1 MDMKKLL
8 SVLLVVVCLASCE
21 GPMGP
26 QGIPGEQTQWKPVY
40 YTVKTQDWHLIGGE
54 NNQNSYY
61 QYVFDEPELTD
72 FIYKEGVVIGY
83 VVANPGVAG
92 KEVLRPLPDTWPVA
106 EGADYWTEHINFDY
120 MPGSVAFY
128 VTYNDFA
135 TDVRPQAMTFKLMMI
150 W

>member
-1 MDMKKLL
+1 MKKLL
-8 SVLLVVVCLASCE
+8 PALLAVVCLMSCE

-26 QGIPGEQTQWKPVY
+26 PGTPAEQTQWNPVY

-54 NNQNSYY
+54 DEPNSYY

-83 VVANPGVAG
+83 VVA
-92 KEVLRPLPDTWPVA
+92 
-106 EGADYWTEHINFDY
+106 
-120 MPGSVAFY
+120 
-128 VTYNDFA
+128 YNDFA
-135 TDVRPQAMTFKLMMI
+135 TSVLPPAMTFKLMMI